1 MRNGA
6 CVDSASA
13 GEGIMAP
20 KRLTK
25 SGLIAIA
32 PIFCRAVL
40 GLGCVIVAAVVVAIF
55 ATSLAMA
62 DPAVSQNV
70 PLPVPAPLPKT
81 GTPPAAAAAKPA
93 NDKPAT
99 DKAANDKA
107 ANDKAASDK
116 AASDKAA
123 TETRQTPGLF
133 PFSALFGNKSSTAP
147 AAPEPPSPFDA
158 KQRALLDRISNYL
171 SSVQTMVG
179 KFVQV
184 GPDGGRTEG
193 MFYLQKPGRVRFQY
207 NPPSPI
213 DIISDGSSVVVRD
226 RKLATQ
232 DLYPLSQT
240 PLRYLLA
247 ERIDLLRDTDVV
259 SVSADD
265 SFATVVIEQKQIL
278 IGTDRLMIMF
288 DAKDLTLKQWTV
300 TDPQGFDT
308 TVAVYNLDSTKKPDP
323 NLFVINYQRE
333 QTGVQ

>member
-1 MRNGA
+1 
-6 CVDSASA
+6 
-13 GEGIMAP
+13 MAP
-20 KRLTK
+20 RRPAR

-32 PIFCRAVL
+32 PILSRAVI
-40 GLGCVIVAAVVVAIF
+40 GLCGGAIVAVAVTILVA
-55 ATSLAMA
+55 SLAMTLTTSPASA
-62 DPAVSQNV
+62 DPVVSENV

-81 GTPPAAAAAKPA
+81 GTAAQPAAAAAKPA
-93 NDKPAT
+93 NDKS
-99 DKAANDKA
+99 ANDKLTT
-107 ANDKAASDK
+107 DKP
-116 AASDKAA
+116 A
-123 TETRQTPGLF
+123 TETRQTPSLF

-158 KQRALLDRISNYL
+158 KQRALLDRISAYL
-171 SSVQTMVG
+171 SNLQTVVG

-193 MFYLQKPGRVRFQY
+193 TFYMQKPGRVRFQY

-259 SVSADD
+259 SVGADD
-265 SFATVVIEQKQIL
+265 SFATVVIEQKQL
-278 IGTDRLMIMF
+278 LVGTDRLMIMF

>member
-1 MRNGA
+1 
-6 CVDSASA
+6 
-13 GEGIMAP
+13 MAP
-20 KRLTK
+20 KRPAR

-32 PIFCRAVL
+32 PSIRRTAI
-40 GLGCVIVAAVVVAIF
+40 GLCCSIVAAIVVTIF
-55 ATSLAMA
+55 ATCWAVA
-62 DPAVSQNV
+62 NPAVSENV

-81 GTPPAAAAAKPA
+81 GTAPPPAAAKP
-93 NDKPAT
+93 
-99 DKAANDKA
+99 
-107 ANDKAASDK
+107 
-116 AASDKAA
+116 A
-123 TETRQTPGLF
+123 TETRQTPSLF
-133 PFSALFGNKSSTAP
+133 PFSALFGNKLSTATP
-147 AAPEPPSPFDA
+147 APNAPEPPSPFDA

-193 MFYLQKPGRVRFQY
+193 TFYMQKPGRVHFEY

-265 SFATVVIEQKQIL
+265 SFATVVIEQKQL
-278 IGTDRLMIMF
+278 LVGTNRLMIMF

-300 TDPQGFDT
+300 TDLQGFDT

>member
-1 MRNGA
+1 
-6 CVDSASA
+6 
-13 GEGIMAP
+13 MALR
-20 KRLTK
+20 RLAR
-25 SGLIAIA
+25 SGLIAVA
-32 PIFCRAVL
+32 PILCRGVI
-40 GLGCVIVAAVVVAIF
+40 GLCCAIVAATAL
-55 ATSLAMA
+55 ATLGAPSASAA
-62 DPAVSQNV
+62 DPAVSENI
-70 PLPVPAPLPKT
+70 PLPIPAPLPKT
-81 GTPPAAAAAKPA
+81 GSAAPPAATAAKPA
-93 NDKPAT
+93 NEKPAS
-99 DKAANDKA
+99 DKAASV
-107 ANDKAASDK
+107 KAASDK
-116 AASDKAA
+116 AANDKPA
-123 TETRQTPGLF
+123 TETRQTPSLF
-133 PFSALFGNKSSTAP
+133 PFSALFGNKSSTLV
-147 AAPEPPSPFDA
+147 PEPPSPFDA

-193 MFYLQKPGRVRFQY
+193 TFYMQKPGRVRFQY

-213 DIISDGSSVVVRD
+213 DIVSDGSSVVVRD

-259 SVSADD
+259 SVGADD
-265 SFATVVIEQKQIL
+265 SFATVVIEQKQL
-278 IGTDRLMIMF
+278 FVGTDRLMIMF

>member
-1 MRNGA
+1 
-6 CVDSASA
+6 
-13 GEGIMAP
+13 MAP
-20 KRLTK
+20 KRRAR
-25 SGLIAIA
+25 SGRIAIA
-32 PIFCRAVL
+32 PLLRRAAAAF
-40 GLGCVIVAAVVVAIF
+40 VAANVAILGYSF
-55 ATSLAMA
+55 IASAFIASAAAIVVPVLAPRA
-62 DPAVSQNV
+62 AWAEPVVSENV

-81 GTPPAAAAAKPA
+81 GTASAPAAAAKSTS
-93 NDKPAT
+93 DKPVSDKAAVDRSGTDKAAT
-99 DKAANDKA
+99 DKA
-107 ANDKAASDK
+107 
-116 AASDKAA
+116 
-123 TETRQTPGLF
+123 ETRPNLF
-133 PFSALFGNKSSTAP
+133 PFSALFGNKSSNAP
-147 AAPEPPSPFDA
+147 AAEQPSPFDTR
-158 KQRALLDRISNYL
+158 QRALLERISTYL
-171 SSVQTMVG
+171 SGVQSMVG

-193 MFYLQKPGRVRFQY
+193 AFYMQKPGRVRFQY

-247 ERIDLLRDTDVV
+247 ERIDLGRDTDVV
-259 SVSADD
+259 SVTADD
-265 SFATVVIEQKQIL
+265 SFATVVIEQKQL
-278 IGTDRLMIMF
+278 FVGTNRLMIMF

-333 QTGVQ
+333 QTGLQ